1 MTYRPLILFVCTGNT
16 CRSAMAER
24 LFAHLLEQRG
34 DQDRFRAASA
44 GVWAHDE
51 RPAAQQAIALL
62 EPEGL
67 DLSAHRSRGLTQQIV
82 DEADLILVME
92 RAHLRD
98 LGLRFARADAKAHL
112 LSTVM
117 GERRDVTDP
126 MGQEPA
132 AYSQCYETLRA
143 YLTEGYPQILAM
155 AEGAP
160 APPRKRRWPW
170 RQG

>member
-16 CRSAMAER
+16 CRSAMAKR
-24 LFAHLLEQRG
+24 LFSHLLEQHG

-44 GVWAHDE
+44 GVWAHGE
-51 RPAAQQAIALL
+51 RSAAQEAVSLL
-62 EPEGL
+62 GAEGL
-67 DLSAHRSRGLTQQIV
+67 DLSAHQSRGLTQQMV
-82 DEADLILVME
+82 DEADLILAME

-112 LSTVM
+112 LSAVV

-126 MGQEPA
+126 MGQGQD
-132 AYSQCYETLRA
+132 AYSQCYETLRT
-143 YLTEGYPQILAM
+143 YLTEGYQQILVM

-160 APPRKRRWPW
+160 PPPRTRRWPW